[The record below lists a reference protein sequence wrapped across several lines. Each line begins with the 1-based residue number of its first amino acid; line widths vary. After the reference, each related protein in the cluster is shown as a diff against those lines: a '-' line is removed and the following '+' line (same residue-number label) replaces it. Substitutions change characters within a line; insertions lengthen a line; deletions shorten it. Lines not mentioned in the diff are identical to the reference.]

1 MSVTG
6 LPGQGPVRVGI
17 PVADLCAG
25 LFCALGILTA
35 LHEREVSGEGQW
47 VSTSLLQAQIF
58 MLDFQASR
66 FLTDGVVSKQAG
78 NNHPTSIP
86 TGVFKTSDGH
96 LNIAVAG
103 AVIWERFCN
112 AVGHPEWIASADYK
126 TGKLRLQN
134 RDKLN
139 AEIDKTTATK
149 SSAEWVEIFNKV
161 GVPCGPIYSI
171 DQVFA
176 DPQVKHLGIAQESAR
191 SDGSR
196 LGLVGQPFKLSRTPS
211 KIAARPP
218 NLGEHTDEI
227 LTEFGFGADEI
238 RALHESKAV

>member
-1 MSVTG
+1 
-6 LPGQGPVRVGI
+6 
-17 PVADLCAG
+17 
-25 LFCALGILTA
+25 
-35 LHEREVSGEGQW
+35 
-47 VSTSLLQAQIF
+47 F
-58 MLDFQASR
+58 M
-66 FLTDGVVSKQAG
+66 TEGVVSKQAG

-86 TGVFKTSDGH
+86 TGVFKTKDGY

-112 AVGHPEWIASADYK
+112 SVGRPEWITSADYK
-126 TGKLRLQN
+126 TGKVRLQN
-134 RDKLN
+134 RDRLN
-139 AEIDKTTATK
+139 GEIDKVTETK

-171 DQVFA
+171 DQVFD

-211 KIAARPP
+211 RIAARPP
-218 NLGEHTDEI
+218 NLSEHTDEI
-227 LTEFGFGADEI
+227 LKEFGFAEKEI
-238 RALHESKAV
+238 AELRAAKAV